1 MRSTIL
7 GAGLATAFAIALAMP
22 AVAQTNAAKQN
33 SSPATT
39 GSIASQ
45 SDNTQNASTPLREQV
60 QQNLSKAGFTDIK
73 VMPESFLVRAKDPS
87 GNPVMM
93 VINPDSVTAVT
104 YGTNNGN
111 NSTNN
116 SIGTPNANS
125 TAVNPNRPN
134 R

>member
-1 MRSTIL
+1 M
-7 GAGLATAFAIALAMP
+7 
-22 AVAQTNAAKQN
+22 
-33 SSPATT
+33 
-39 GSIASQ
+39 
-45 SDNTQNASTPLREQV
+45 REQV

-104 YGTNNGN
+104 YGTNSN
-111 NSTNN
+111 NNNNTTNSN
-116 SIGTPNANS
+116 GTPNTNS
-125 TAVNPNRPN
+125 ATSNMNRSK